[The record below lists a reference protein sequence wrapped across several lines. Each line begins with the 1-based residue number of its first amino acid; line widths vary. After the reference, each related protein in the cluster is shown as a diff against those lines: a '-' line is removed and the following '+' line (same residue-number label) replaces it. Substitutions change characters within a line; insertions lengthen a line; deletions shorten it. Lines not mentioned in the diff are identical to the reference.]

1 VSNNHG
7 LAIHPQLTPFEPK
20 RSMSD
25 SPRHPSPNQ
34 LPMPP
39 FLSPKDNNPEMP
51 SLTMISRHDDTSLVS
66 EGTLPYYLDSASHD
80 NALQQVMEHP
90 TPGKLDNVFPSS
102 GLNLEMDDFQWFSAT
117 PTATGMDLST
127 HHETISGVSSS
138 HPSAPPSMVLD
149 QANTSLE
156 SCSSLSPP
164 GYGGPQH
171 GLPCLCDP
179 LSLGII
185 SELHTLQISF
195 SPLDTALLLARRG
208 LTTVSSYL
216 SCPSCLNHLGNSPS
230 LFLACVLILQQVF
243 ACYITL
249 RVQGT
254 KSLTSAIK
262 NEGRNDGHYTGVSI
276 GEFEVEGEES
286 CNVLLDAIVRAEMER
301 GKGVIGGLEQWAEK
315 VGEGKEKMAG
325 ILLQSLREEI
335 GGVC

>member
-1 VSNNHG
+1 
-7 LAIHPQLTPFEPK
+7 
-20 RSMSD
+20 MSD
-25 SPRHPSPNQ
+25 GHRRQTSSQPAIPS
-34 LPMPP
+34 
-39 FLSPKDNNPEMP
+39 FLSPKDNTPEMP
-51 SLTMISRHDDTSLVS
+51 SLAMISRHDDTSLVG

-90 TPGKLDNVFPSS
+90 TPGKLEDVFPSS

-117 PTATGMDLST
+117 PTATGIELST
-127 HHETISGVSSS
+127 HHDPVSGVSSS
-138 HPSAPPSMVLD
+138 HPSGPPSMAMDPPNPSLD
-149 QANTSLE
+149 
-156 SCSSLSPP
+156 SCNSLSPP
-164 GYGGPQH
+164 VYSGVQH
-171 GLPCLCDP
+171 NLPCLCDP

-185 SELHTLQISF
+185 SELHTLQVSF

-216 SCPSCLNHLGNSPS
+216 SCPSCLNHIGNSHS

-254 KSLTSAIK
+254 KMLTSNSK
-262 NEGRNDGHYTGVSI
+262 HDSRSDSGYSGVSI
-276 GEFEVEGEES
+276 GDFEVEGEES

-325 ILLQSLREEI
+325 MLLQSLREEI